1 MTIILVTHL
10 MDDVANFADY
20 VYVLEKGRIVKEGAP
35 KNVFQDIEWLQE
47 KQLGVPTA
55 TAFAA
60 LLQAKGLHFER
71 FAIDSRRTCGSTGS
85 KGGRP
90 QMMNKLIFG
99 RFIPGDSLYP

>member
-1 MTIILVTHL
+1 MDMFQRLHQEKNMTIILVTHL

-60 LLQAKGLHFER
+60 LLQAKGLHFEHLPLT
-71 FAIDSRRTCGSTGS
+71 AEELADQLVAKEATA
-85 KGGRP
+85 
-90 QMMNKLIFG
+90 N
-99 RFIPGDSLYP
+99 DE